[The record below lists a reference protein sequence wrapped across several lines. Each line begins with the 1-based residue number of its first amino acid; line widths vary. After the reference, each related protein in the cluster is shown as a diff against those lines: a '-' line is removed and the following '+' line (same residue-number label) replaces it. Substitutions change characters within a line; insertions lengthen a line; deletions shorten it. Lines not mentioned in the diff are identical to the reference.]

1 MKPGNTRALLG
12 ILILSLASASLHAA
26 DEEELF
32 GIFSGSELITES
44 EESGQVLDED
54 LLSNSDGVEIGGS
67 YGFITTGSWYW
78 NTDNDPL
85 AEDISENLDYS
96 LEARLFFS
104 ARPDTNI
111 RVYGESWISSPF
123 VSAEDDPLTPLDES
137 RRFEDI
143 VHLDELFA
151 DFTIRDSLFLRA
163 GKQTMKW
170 GVGYFFSPADLLSL
184 SEIDPEDPEVDL
196 EGPVGLK
203 VNMASGINN
212 LYLYG
217 IIPEEASVPSDIA
230 LASRFELVAGAAE
243 IGFGGYYLHDRNA
256 AGMVT
261 MTGSLWDLDLF
272 AEAVVQYDFI
282 QDPWPEAT
290 VGQRYSWDHDG
301 SELALSL
308 TGQLYYTGAD
318 DGAFH
323 AAALGVLSITETVSS
338 SLFWKGSIGENSGI
352 LKPSLT
358 WEAHDYVRLD
368 LSFPFNYGDVTI
380 MGVSLECSLGGTK
393 F

>member
-1 MKPGNTRALLG
+1 MKPEKTRALLG
-12 ILILSLASASLHAA
+12 ILIFCLAAASLHAA

-32 GIFSGSELITES
+32 GVFSESGLITES
-44 EESGQVLDED
+44 EESRQVLDED
-54 LLSNSDGVEIGGS
+54 LLSNEEGVETGGS
-67 YGFITTGSWYW
+67 YSFITAGSWYW
-78 NTDNDPL
+78 NTDTDPL
-85 AEDISENLDYS
+85 PENISEQLDYS

-123 VSAEDDPLTPLDES
+123 ATAEDDPLTPLDEGRS
-137 RRFEDI
+137 FEDI
-143 VHLDELFA
+143 VRLDELFA
-151 DFTIRDSLFLRA
+151 DFTVGDSFFLRA

-184 SEIDPEDPEVDL
+184 SEIDPEDPEADL
-196 EGPVGLK
+196 EGPIGLK
-203 VNMASGINN
+203 ANMASGINN
-212 LYLYG
+212 YYLYG
-217 IIPEEASVPSDIA
+217 IIPEETSVPSDIA
-230 LASRFELVAGAAE
+230 LAAHAELVAGTAE

-261 MTGSLWDLDLF
+261 ITSSLWNLDLF
-272 AEAVVQYDFI
+272 AEAVLQYDFV
-282 QDPWPEAT
+282 QDPWLET
-290 VGQRYSWDHDG
+290 TIGRRYSWEHDE
-301 SELALSL
+301 SDLAFSL
-308 TGQLYYTGAD
+308 TGQLYYTGAG

-323 AAALGVLSITETVSS
+323 AAALGSLSLNDTISS
-338 SLFWKGSIGENSGI
+338 SLFWKGNLGEESGI
-352 LKPSLT
+352 LKPSFT

-368 LSFPFNYGDVTI
+368 LSFPFNYGDVTM

>member
-1 MKPGNTRALLG
+1 MSNGSTIKEAKKMKPGNTRALLG
-12 ILILSLASASLHAA
+12 VLIFSLAAASLHAG

-32 GIFSGSELITES
+32 GIFSEGGLITES
-44 EESGQVLDED
+44 EESEQLLDED
-54 LLSNSDGVEIGGS
+54 LLSNKDGVETGGS
-67 YGFITTGSWYW
+67 YGFTTTGSWFW
-78 NTDNDPL
+78 NTDTDP
-85 AEDISENLDYS
+85 APENISEQLDYS

-123 VSAEDDPLTPLDES
+123 VTAD
-137 RRFEDI
+137 DI

-151 DFTIRDSLFLRA
+151 DFTVGDSLFLRA

-184 SEIDPEDPEVDL
+184 SEIDPEDPEADL

-203 VNMASGINN
+203 ANMAAGTNN

-230 LASRFELVAGAAE
+230 LASKFELIAGAAE

-261 MTGSLWDLDLF
+261 MTGALWDLDLF

-290 VGQRYSWDHDG
+290 IGQRYSWDHAE
-301 SELALSL
+301 SELAFSL

-318 DGAFH
+318 GAFH
-323 AAALGVLSITETVSS
+323 AAALGNLSFTDTISS
-338 SLFWKGSIGENSGI
+338 SLFWKGSLEENSGS
-352 LKPSLT
+352 LKPSVT
-358 WEAHDYVRLD
+358 WKAHDYVRLD
-368 LSFPFNYGDVTI
+368 LSFPFNYGDVTM